1 LLASQACPWQSAFG
15 ENRVIIRR
23 RTLAAVA
30 TSILISGPAP
40 ASEFTGNKLQAHC
53 ADQSDTGRLICVFFL
68 QGLVAGIEA
77 GDGSKQKDPRIWC
90 FPEGATLKQGRL
102 VVEKYMRENPQM
114 LHQDAA
120 VVAVSALM
128 LAFPCRTSN

>member
-1 LLASQACPWQSAFG
+1 VIKRTVAVLATGIF
-15 ENRVIIRR
+15 
-23 RTLAAVA
+23 
-30 TSILISGPAP
+30 ISGPAP

-53 ADQSDTGRLICVFFL
+53 SDQSDMGKLICVTFL

-102 VVEKYMRENPQM
+102 VVEKYMQENPQI

-128 LAFPCRTSN
+128 LAFPCKTSN